1 MRRWGSV
8 SGSEGWI
15 LGVGMGK
22 VEMTFMPGMMDGFY
36 IPSSCL
42 DMLIL
47 QLQHP
52 YTMNIR
58 ILQLTIHSPPT
69 HLFPPPP
76 PHTSPKQPL
85 YQLLSYL
92 TIDAE
97 FFDPSKSKNQ
107 TEFLYVRLDNN
118 YSTTD
123 EVFVTLYEGIKPQV
137 TKKKQT
143 NKQTQPQTTA
153 LIPIS
158 FLPYAAVFGLLVV
171 TITL

>member
-1 MRRWGSV
+1 VDAWCGY
-8 SGSEGWI
+8 GEGGNDIHAWD
-15 LGVGMGK
+15 
-22 VEMTFMPGMMDGFY
+22 DGWVLHTIKLFRHAHTSATTSIY
-36 IPSSCL
+36 NEYQNL
-42 DMLIL
+42 TTH
-47 QLQHP
+47 HP
-52 YTMNIR
+52 
-58 ILQLTIHSPPT
+58 QSPYSP
-69 HLFPPPP
+69 LPPPP

-97 FFDPSKSKNQ
+97 FFDPSKSTNQ

-137 TKKKQT
+137 TKKNKQT
-143 NKQTQPQTTA
+143 NKHNPRQPRLSPSRFCRMQQ
-153 LIPIS
+153 
-158 FLPYAAVFGLLVV
+158 FFGLLVV